1 MSFKLPIPIAHP
13 HRHTF
18 NSFNLIMRIPSIILL
33 SSAAL
38 ALLVQAENTSPEV
51 AIAAAPVLAGPVAAS
66 PDHSVKAQAPLQ
78 VNTVAK
84 QENKPAEAPPKEEV
98 TKDAKANNEANNEA
112 KDAKDTKDTKDSKNK
127 ESDPRPVGKGI
138 VVTTTSFSK
147 SKNGGFLGN
156 LLGID
161 LDLNIGGDGEGKKT
175 KKKKGGDDGS
185 AAPTESNP
193 DFSNKMEIPDEV
205 PLYGDDDYVP
215 RALPVQPTGQP
226 PCPPLAF
233 LDQVVS
239 IFTLPLLSLT
249 RQDVSASMVPNLN

>member
-1 MSFKLPIPIAHP
+1 
-13 HRHTF
+13 
-18 NSFNLIMRIPSIILL
+18 MRIPSIILL

-66 PDHSVKAQAPLQ
+66 PDHGVEAQAPLQ

-84 QENKPAEAPPKEEV
+84 GEKKPAEAPPKEEV
-98 TKDAKANNEANNEA
+98 TKDAKANNET

-193 DFSNKMEIPDEV
+193 DFRDKMEIPDEV
-205 PLYGDDDYVP
+205 PL
-215 RALPVQPTGQP
+215 
-226 PCPPLAF
+226 
-233 LDQVVS
+233 
-239 IFTLPLLSLT
+239 
-249 RQDVSASMVPNLN
+249 